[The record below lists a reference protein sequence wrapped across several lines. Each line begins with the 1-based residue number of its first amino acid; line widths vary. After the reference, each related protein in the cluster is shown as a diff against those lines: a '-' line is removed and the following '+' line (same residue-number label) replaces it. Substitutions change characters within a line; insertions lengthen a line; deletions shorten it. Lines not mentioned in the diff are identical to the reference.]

1 MPRDATP
8 TERAVC
14 ACSREKFR
22 YDDDFEMLDPAQM
35 VDPFKIWENVNEYLR
50 LYCQGQKKVEAA
62 EKSFWLPPQ
71 GSWKRGLWSWTRA
84 PKQMWSMAKNP
95 ALEQSLDHLR
105 PLFLEPLTKN
115 CLVKTQGGF
124 LANVPQ
130 TCQVGD
136 LVVILHGWNS
146 LFLLRPS
153 PRGLL
158 LIAECY
164 VYGIMHGFLAG
175 RGYAESTFDDVRV
188 DSSGTVEAECVLQPS
203 ILRSRICGGVSEQ
216 GQAHTVGRTGDP
228 GRSPQRSY
236 TRNNSFMGALIGSQ
250 AVETVLDCLPPMS
263 WQGRFAT
270 EPVGLVAPS
279 VKSLCWFLW
288 TNGAR
293 Q

>member
-136 LVVILHGWNS
+136 LVNAMSMASCMDFWLGVDMLSRHLMMYVWTHRGQLKLSACYNQAFYAREFVEEFLNKVKHILLEG
-146 LFLLRPS
+146 LEIQDG
-153 PRGLL
+153 PR
-158 LIAECY
+158 
-164 VYGIMHGFLAG
+164 
-175 RGYAESTFDDVRV
+175 S
-188 DSSGTVEAECVLQPS
+188 
-203 ILRSRICGGVSEQ
+203 
-216 GQAHTVGRTGDP
+216 AHIP
-228 GRSPQRSY
+228 
-236 TRNNSFMGALIGSQ
+236 
-250 AVETVLDCLPPMS
+250 ETTAS
-263 WQGRFAT
+263 W
-270 EPVGLVAPS
+270 EH
-279 VKSLCWFLW
+279 
-288 TNGAR
+288 
-293 Q
+293 